1 MSEQEF
7 TYAINYVRLDA
18 AIRIL
23 AELVVCYKI
32 NKDEMEET
40 VTYLRTLHKEIGD
53 SFEID
58 EEEKDTNGNVHVNE
72 EIMGVDEE
80 SDVKS
85 DTPIDFKDIV

>member
-1 MSEQEF
+1 MTEQEF
-7 TYAINYVRLDA
+7 TYAINYIKLDA

-23 AELVVCYKI
+23 ADLVVCDKI

-58 EEEKDTNGNVHVNE
+58 EEEKDTHKNVHVNE
-72 EIMGVDEE
+72 QPETKDEE
-80 SDVKS
+80 SRELNNPLNFDEVR
-85 DTPIDFKDIV
+85 